1 MDSAMGGRMAR
12 IANILGIIALSIIF
26 LVLPLLIGCG
36 DSVEGEETSG
46 TQPTTGAVPQDAVI
60 TIGNHTDLT
69 GPTSGALQYINLA
82 LEDIVEYYN
91 EENLIPGVELEVVSY
106 DGQLDPARDIPG
118 YEWLK
123 EKGAD
128 LVVALLPPTPVA
140 LKTRADDEQFLL
152 FSVAAD
158 KEALEPPGYV
168 FGLGTI
174 PQYEVQTMLQWIAEN
189 DWDYQTKGPAKIGGA
204 AWSEAYS
211 NVIFKSME
219 EYAKTHPDQFEWVG
233 GHLTNFS
240 FIWGSE
246 VEALKDCDYIYPANP
261 MVNFVRELRIT
272 GSDAKLIGTDIHAAF
287 LGMIDDA
294 RLWEEIDGMLFLRSS
309 LWWND
314 EGTMIDLTKELL
326 YKNHP
331 DEAESIIR
339 SGNGYTSVV
348 TFIEM
353 LNIIRDAVETVGA
366 ENFSS
371 EALYE
376 AAKSFSLTIDGVDR
390 YSFDE
395 TKRMAIN
402 YYVMSEARGEEE
414 TIFKISDWIPNA
426 GLTQ

>member
-1 MDSAMGGRMAR
+1 MAR
-12 IANILGIIALSIIF
+12 IIGTSGIIALSII
-26 LVLPLLIGCG
+26 LLALSLLIACDGGSG
-36 DSVEGEETSG
+36 DDPTAQLTEGNG
-46 TQPTTGAVPQDAVI
+46 TEDVVI
-60 TIGNHTDLT
+60 TIGNHSDLT
-69 GPTSGALQYINLA
+69 GPTSNAMDSINKALDDLI
-82 LEDIVEYYN
+82 EYFN
-91 EENLIPGVELEVVSY
+91 DENFIPGVELKVVTY
-106 DGQLDPARDIPG
+106 DGQMDPARDIPG
-118 YEWLK
+118 YEWLR

-128 LVVALLPPTPVA
+128 LIFAVLPPTVVTLSPVVE
-140 LKTRADDEQFLL
+140 KDEVVL
-152 FSVAAD
+152 FAAAAD
-158 KEALEPPGYV
+158 KKQLDPPGYT
-168 FGLGTI
+168 FSLGTI
-174 PQYEVQTMLQWIAEN
+174 PQYEASTMLKWISDN
-189 DWDYQTKGPAKIGGA
+189 DWDYKTNGPAKIGGA
-204 AWSEAYS
+204 SWEDGYS
-211 NVIFKSME
+211 DSFFDTVE
-219 EYAKTHPDQFEWVG
+219 EYAEVHPYQFEWTG
-233 GHLTNFS
+233 GHLAPTGTFT
-240 FIWGSE
+240 WGPE
-246 VEALKDCDYIYPANP
+246 VEALKNCDYVFSANP
-261 MVNFVRELRIT
+261 MITFVRELRNV
-272 GSDAKLIGTDIHAAF
+272 GSTAKLIGTDIHAAF
-287 LGMIDDA
+287 LGMISDA
-294 RLWEEIDGMLFLRSS
+294 DLWGEIDGMLFLRSS

-395 TKRMAIN
+395 TKRTAIN